1 MTFRVGVVG
10 SPVAHSLSPV
20 MMQAAFDELAIEARY
35 ELWDV
40 SAGGLGQFVESLRS
54 PGTLGCN
61 VTTPYKS
68 AVLEYVDDQDELVRS
83 LGAANTIVCVDGG
96 LVAHNTD
103 VAGFLSALER
113 EHSFPV
119 RGAKC
124 VVVGAGGSARAVVHA
139 LCREGAQRVTILN
152 RTVGRAE
159 GLVDEMEA
167 TPGSK
172 TVLQACDLG
181 GSQAAKAVVESE
193 LLVNCTTVG
202 MAGGPEAEGCP
213 VAPDWLSSRPA
224 VYDLVYMPLETPLVL
239 AARQHGCVAAGGLLM
254 LVFQA
259 AAAFELWTGR
269 PAPVAVMERAVRSG
283 RAP

>member
-20 MMQAAFDELAIEARY
+20 MMQAAFDELSVEAHY

-68 AVLEYVDDQDELVRS
+68 AVLEHVDDQDELVRS
-83 LGAANTIVCVDGG
+83 LGASNTIVRVDGN

-113 EHSFPV
+113 EFSFPV
-119 RGAKC
+119 RGASC
-124 VVVGAGGSARAVVHA
+124 VVIGAGGSARAVVHA
-139 LCREGAQRVTILN
+139 LCREEAARVTILN
-152 RTVGRAE
+152 RTVSRAE
-159 GLVDEMEA
+159 LLVKEIEA
-167 TPGSK
+167 MAGHA
-172 TVLQACDLG
+172 TVLHASDLG
-181 GSQAAKAVVESE
+181 RSQAAEATVMQAD

-202 MAGGPEAEGCP
+202 MAGGPDPEGCP
-213 VAPDWLSSRPA
+213 VAPAWLRNKPA
-224 VYDLVYMPLETPLVL
+224 VFDLVYMPLDTPLVV
-239 AARQHGCVAAGGLLM
+239 AARQRGCVAAGGLLM
-254 LVFQA
+254 LVYQA
-259 AAAFELWTGR
+259 AAAFELWIGR
-269 PAPVAVMERAVRSG
+269 PAPVTVMERAVRS
-283 RAP
+283 